1 MNEGKNEG
9 RLDFEFSPKKCRS
22 FSKSSKAS
30 KALGKNAHFSFILRT
45 AAHQM
50 ARGCIY
56 INLVSA
62 SLEVTRE
69 YPLSQM
75 DVSVGKK
82 GK

>member
-22 FSKSSKAS
+22 FSKSSKA
-30 KALGKNAHFSFILRT
+30 KLLGRMRIFSFILRT